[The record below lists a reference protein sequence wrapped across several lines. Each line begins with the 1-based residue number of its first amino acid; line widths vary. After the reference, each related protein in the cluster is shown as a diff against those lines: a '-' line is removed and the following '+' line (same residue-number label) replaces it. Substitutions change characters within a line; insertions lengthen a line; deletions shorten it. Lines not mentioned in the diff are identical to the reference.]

1 MDVSVIIPTY
11 NRLWCL
17 PQAIAS
23 CRDSTCRTEII
34 VVDDGSTDG
43 TWEWLQT
50 QPDVVKLRQE
60 NWGKTWAVNR
70 GFEHANGKYVRF
82 LDSDDWLSPGT
93 LDRQFQQAEASG
105 ADVVVAGYEAYSES
119 GTLLH
124 TSPWEEC
131 DDFIAQ
137 QLGECSSSHYS
148 AYLFRRAFIADIPH
162 RPDFAQRDD
171 RLFVLE
177 VAMAHPKVVVDDRPA
192 FCHRHHGKVRLQA
205 TQGLNAV
212 ATHWQH
218 LQLYR
223 KCLARLE
230 QAGEL
235 TPRRGRAAA
244 KILWHLAHWIAY
256 THLEEGVAVAQWVYE
271 LDRHFQPPERG
282 MLGQMYRT
290 LGFRRTEQ
298 VLQLRRELLAKMQ
311 LRRLQ
316 PFKPASA

>member
-23 CRDSTCRTEII
+23 CRNSTCQTEII

-50 QPDVVKLRQE
+50 QADLVILRQE
-60 NWGKTWAVNR
+60 NWGKPWAANR
-70 GFEHANGKYVRF
+70 GFTAAQGQYVRF
-82 LDSDDWLSPGT
+82 LDSDDWLCEGAI
-93 LDRQFQQAEASG
+93 DRQFQLAEATG
-105 ADVVVAGYEAYSES
+105 ADVVVAGYEAYAEP

-124 TSPWEEC
+124 TSPWVEC

-148 AYLFRRAFIADIPH
+148 AYLFRREFIAAIPH

-177 VAMAHPKVVVDDRPA
+177 VAMAHPKVAVDDHPA
-192 FCHRHHGKVRLQA
+192 FCHRHHQHVRLQA
-205 TQGLNAV
+205 AQGLDSV

-218 LQLYR
+218 LRLYR
-223 KCLARLE
+223 KCLAKLE
-230 QAGEL
+230 QMGEL

-256 THLEEGVAVAQWVYE
+256 THPEEGAAVARWVYE
-271 LDRHFQPPERG
+271 LDHDFQPPERG
-282 MLGQMYRT
+282 VLGHLYRR
-290 LGFRRTEQ
+290 LGFRRTERL
-298 VLQLRRELLAKMQ
+298 LQFRRDLLAG
-311 LRRLQ
+311 
-316 PFKPASA
+316 FKPKPTQFVEQASA